1 MNLFTLLCIA
11 IAVFVFFSILL
22 SLFIWR
28 LNVLTIKISQM
39 SYNIHLMKNEVGE
52 NTLSITDCAETLQ
65 TSVTKS
71 LEYIQEKSKEQ
82 IMPLPQLS
90 KMITETIAEHVNLHI
105 KMNQDR
111 NIVPKSEFDEIVI
124 AVCMTYPNVDRKYII
139 MKVAAVIESMEF
151 VVQ

>member
-22 SLFIWR
+22 LLFIWR

-39 SYNIHLMKNEVGE
+39 NYNIHLMKNEVDE

-71 LEYIQEKSKEQ
+71 LEYMEEKSKEQ

-105 KMNQDR
+105 KINQDR

-139 MKVAAVIESMEF
+139 MKVAAVIESMDF

>member
-1 MNLFTLLCIA
+1 MNQQALSICIIIVSSLAILINIFILVKIKKLMTKFQQLSYNLFMLKDDMNENHLDVTE
-11 IAVFVFFSILL
+11 
-22 SLFIWR
+22 SL
-28 LNVLTIKISQM
+28 
-39 SYNIHLMKNEVGE
+39 
-52 NTLSITDCAETLQ
+52 ETLQ

-71 LEYIQEKSKEQ
+71 LEYMEEKSKEQ

-124 AVCMTYPNVDRKYII
+124 AVCMTYPNVDQEYII
-139 MKVAAVIESMEF
+139 MKVAAVIESMDF
-151 VVQ
+151 VMQ

>member
-11 IAVFVFFSILL
+11 IAVFAFFSILL

-39 SYNIHLMKNEVGE
+39 SYNIHLMKNEVDE

-71 LEYIQEKSKEQ
+71 LEYIEEKSKEQ

-111 NIVPKSEFDEIVI
+111 NIVPKTEFDEIVI

>member
-11 IAVFVFFSILL
+11 IAVFAFFSILL

-28 LNVLTIKISQM
+28 LKVLTIKISQM
-39 SYNIHLMKNEVGE
+39 SYNIHLMKNEVDE

-71 LEYIQEKSKEQ
+71 LEYIEEKSKEQ

-124 AVCMTYPNVDRKYII
+124 SVCMTYPNVDRKYII
-139 MKVAAVIESMEF
+139 MKVAAVIESMDF

>member
-11 IAVFVFFSILL
+11 IAVFAFFSILL
-22 SLFIWR
+22 ITFIWR

-39 SYNIHLMKNEVGE
+39 SYNIHLMKNEVDE

-71 LEYIQEKSKEQ
+71 LEYIEEKSKEQ

-111 NIVPKSEFDEIVI
+111 NIVPKTEFDEIVI

-139 MKVAAVIESMEF
+139 MKVAAVIESMDF

>member
-11 IAVFVFFSILL
+11 IAVFAFFSILL
-22 SLFIWR
+22 ILFIWR
-28 LNVLTIKISQM
+28 LKVLTIKISQM
-39 SYNIHLMKNEVGE
+39 NYNIHLMKNEVDE

-71 LEYIQEKSKEQ
+71 LEYMEEKSKEQ

-105 KMNQDR
+105 KINQDR
-111 NIVPKSEFDEIVI
+111 NIVPKTEFDEIVI

-139 MKVAAVIESMEF
+139 MKVAAVIESMDF

>member
-11 IAVFVFFSILL
+11 IAVFAFLSILL
-22 SLFIWR
+22 ITFIWR

-39 SYNIHLMKNEVGE
+39 NYNIHLMKNEVDE

-71 LEYIQEKSKEQ
+71 LEYMEEKSKEQ

-105 KMNQDR
+105 KINQDR

-139 MKVAAVIESMEF
+139 MKVAAVIESMDF

>member
-11 IAVFVFFSILL
+11 IAVFAFLSILL
-22 SLFIWR
+22 ITFIWR

-39 SYNIHLMKNEVGE
+39 SYNIHLMKNEIDE

-71 LEYIQEKSKEQ
+71 LEYIREKSKEQ

-90 KMITETIAEHVNLHI
+90 KMITETIAEHINLHV
-105 KMNQDR
+105 KLNQDR
-111 NIVPKSEFDEIVI
+111 NIVPKSEFDKIVI
-124 AVCMTYPNVDRKYII
+124 AVCMTYPNVDREYII
-139 MKVAAVIESMEF
+139 MKVAAVIESMDF
-151 VVQ
+151 VTQ

>member
-11 IAVFVFFSILL
+11 IAVFAFLSILL
-22 SLFIWR
+22 ITFIWR

-39 SYNIHLMKNEVGE
+39 NYNIHLMKNEVDE

-71 LEYIQEKSKEQ
+71 LEYMEEKSKEQ

-139 MKVAAVIESMEF
+139 MKVAAVIESMDF

>member
-11 IAVFVFFSILL
+11 IAVFAFFSILL
-22 SLFIWR
+22 ILFIWR

-39 SYNIHLMKNEVGE
+39 SYNIHLMKNEVDE

-71 LEYIQEKSKEQ
+71 LEYMEEKSKEQ

-111 NIVPKSEFDEIVI
+111 NIVPKTEFDEIVI

-139 MKVAAVIESMEF
+139 MKVAAVIESMDF

>member
-11 IAVFVFFSILL
+11 IAVFAFFSILL
-22 SLFIWR
+22 ILFIWR
-28 LNVLTIKISQM
+28 LKVLTIKISQM
-39 SYNIHLMKNEVGE
+39 NYNIHLMKNEVDE

-71 LEYIQEKSKEQ
+71 LEYMEEKSKEQ

-111 NIVPKSEFDEIVI
+111 NIVPKTEFDEIVI

-139 MKVAAVIESMEF
+139 MKVAAVIESMDF

>member
-11 IAVFVFFSILL
+11 IAVFAFFSILL
-22 SLFIWR
+22 ITFIWR

-39 SYNIHLMKNEVGE
+39 SYNIHLMKNEVDE

-90 KMITETIAEHVNLHI
+90 KMITETIAEHINLHVKI
-105 KMNQDR
+105 NQDR

>member
-11 IAVFVFFSILL
+11 IAVFAFFSILL
-22 SLFIWR
+22 ITFIWR

-39 SYNIHLMKNEVGE
+39 NYNIHLMKNEVDE

-71 LEYIQEKSKEQ
+71 LEYIEEKSKEQ

-105 KMNQDR
+105 KINQDR

-139 MKVAAVIESMEF
+139 MKVAAVIESMDF

>member
-11 IAVFVFFSILL
+11 IAVFAFFSILL

-39 SYNIHLMKNEVGE
+39 NYNIHLMKNEVDE

-71 LEYIQEKSKEQ
+71 LEYMEEKSKEK

-105 KMNQDR
+105 KINQDR

-139 MKVAAVIESMEF
+139 MKVAAVIESMDF

>member
-22 SLFIWR
+22 TLFIWR

-39 SYNIHLMKNEVGE
+39 SYNIHLMKNEVDE

-105 KMNQDR
+105 KINQDR

-139 MKVAAVIESMEF
+139 MKVAAVIESMDF

>member
-22 SLFIWR
+22 TLFIWR

-39 SYNIHLMKNEVGE
+39 SYNIHLMKNEVDE

-71 LEYIQEKSKEQ
+71 LEYMEEKSKEK

-111 NIVPKSEFDEIVI
+111 NIVPKTEFDEIVI

-139 MKVAAVIESMEF
+139 MKVAAVIESMDF

>member
-11 IAVFVFFSILL
+11 IAVFAFFSILL
-22 SLFIWR
+22 ITFIWR
-28 LNVLTIKISQM
+28 LKVLTIKISQM
-39 SYNIHLMKNEVGE
+39 SYNIHLMKNEVDE

-71 LEYIQEKSKEQ
+71 LEYIEEKSKEQ

-111 NIVPKSEFDEIVI
+111 NIVPKTEFDEIVI
-124 AVCMTYPNVDRKYII
+124 AVF
-139 MKVAAVIESMEF
+139 A
-151 VVQ
+151 

>member
-1 MNLFTLLCIA
+1 
-11 IAVFVFFSILL
+11 
-22 SLFIWR
+22 
-28 LNVLTIKISQM
+28 M
-39 SYNIHLMKNEVGE
+39 SYNIHLMKNEVDE

-71 LEYIQEKSKEQ
+71 LEYIEEKSKEQ

-139 MKVAAVIESMEF
+139 MKVAAVIESMDF

>member
-11 IAVFVFFSILL
+11 IAVFAFFSILL

-39 SYNIHLMKNEVGE
+39 NYNIHLMKNEVDE

-71 LEYIQEKSKEQ
+71 LEYMEEKSKEK

-111 NIVPKSEFDEIVI
+111 NIVPKTEFDEIVI

-139 MKVAAVIESMEF
+139 MKVAAVIESMDF

>member
-11 IAVFVFFSILL
+11 IAVFAFFSILL

-28 LNVLTIKISQM
+28 LKVLTTKISQM
-39 SYNIHLMKNEVGE
+39 SYNIHLMKREIGE

-65 TSVTKS
+65 TSVAKS
-71 LEYIQEKSKEQ
+71 LEYIREKSKEQ

-90 KMITETIAEHVNLHI
+90 KMITETIAEHINLHI
-105 KMNQDR
+105 KLNQDR

-124 AVCMTYPNVDRKYII
+124 AVCMTYPNVDHKYIV
-139 MKVAAVIESMEF
+139 MKVAAIIESMDV

>member
-11 IAVFVFFSILL
+11 IAVFAFFSILL

-39 SYNIHLMKNEVGE
+39 SYNIHLMKNEVDE

-71 LEYIQEKSKEQ
+71 LEYMEEKSKEQ

-111 NIVPKSEFDEIVI
+111 NIVPKTEFDEIVI

-139 MKVAAVIESMEF
+139 MKVAAVIESMDF

>member
-22 SLFIWR
+22 ITFIWR
-28 LNVLTIKISQM
+28 LKVLTTKISQM
-39 SYNIHLMKNEVGE
+39 SYNIHLMKNEVDE

-65 TSVTKS
+65 TSVAKS

-90 KMITETIAEHVNLHI
+90 KMITETIAEHVNLHV
-105 KMNQDR
+105 KLNQDR

-124 AVCMTYPNVDRKYII
+124 AVCMTYPNVDREYII
-139 MKVAAVIESMEF
+139 MKVAAVIESMDF

>member
-11 IAVFVFFSILL
+11 IAVFAFFSILL
-22 SLFIWR
+22 ITFIWR

-39 SYNIHLMKNEVGE
+39 NYNIHLMKNEVDE
-52 NTLSITDCAETLQ
+52 NTLSITDCVETLQ

-71 LEYIQEKSKEQ
+71 LEYIEEKSKEQ

-111 NIVPKSEFDEIVI
+111 NIVPKTEFDEIVI

-139 MKVAAVIESMEF
+139 MKVAAVIESMDF

>member
-11 IAVFVFFSILL
+11 IAVFAFFSILL
-22 SLFIWR
+22 ITFIWR
-28 LNVLTIKISQM
+28 LKVLTIKISQM
-39 SYNIHLMKNEVGE
+39 SYNIHLMKNEVDE

-71 LEYIQEKSKEQ
+71 LEYIEEKSKEQ

-111 NIVPKSEFDEIVI
+111 NIVPKTEFDEIVI

-139 MKVAAVIESMEF
+139 MKVAAVIESMDF

>member
-22 SLFIWR
+22 ILFIWR
-28 LNVLTIKISQM
+28 LKVLTIKISQM
-39 SYNIHLMKNEVGE
+39 SYNIHLMKNEVDE

-71 LEYIQEKSKEQ
+71 LEYMEEKSKEQ

-139 MKVAAVIESMEF
+139 MKVAAVIESMDF

>member
-11 IAVFVFFSILL
+11 IAVFAFFSILL

-39 SYNIHLMKNEVGE
+39 NYNIHLMKNEVDE

-71 LEYIQEKSKEQ
+71 LEYMEEKSKEQ

-111 NIVPKSEFDEIVI
+111 NIVPKTEFDEIVI

-139 MKVAAVIESMEF
+139 MKVAAVIESMDF

>member
-39 SYNIHLMKNEVGE
+39 SYNIHLMKNEVDE

-71 LEYIQEKSKEQ
+71 LEYMEEKSKEK

-124 AVCMTYPNVDRKYII
+124 AVCMTYPNVDRKYIV
-139 MKVAAVIESMEF
+139 MKVAAVIESMDF

>member
-22 SLFIWR
+22 ITFIWR
-28 LNVLTIKISQM
+28 LKVLTIKISQM
-39 SYNIHLMKNEVGE
+39 SYNIHLMKNEVDE

-65 TSVTKS
+65 TSVAKS

-90 KMITETIAEHVNLHI
+90 KMITETIAEHVNLHV
-105 KMNQDR
+105 KLNQDR

-124 AVCMTYPNVDRKYII
+124 AVCMTYPNVDREYII
-139 MKVAAVIESMEF
+139 MKVAAVIESMDF

>member
-11 IAVFVFFSILL
+11 IAVFAFFSILL

-28 LNVLTIKISQM
+28 LKVLTIKISQM
-39 SYNIHLMKNEVGE
+39 SYNIHLMKNEVDE

-71 LEYIQEKSKEQ
+71 LEYIEEKSKEQ

-111 NIVPKSEFDEIVI
+111 NIVPKTEFDEIVI

-139 MKVAAVIESMEF
+139 MKVAAVIESMDF

>member
-11 IAVFVFFSILL
+11 IAVFAFFSILL
-22 SLFIWR
+22 ILFIWR
-28 LNVLTIKISQM
+28 LKVLAIKISQM
-39 SYNIHLMKNEVGE
+39 SYNIHLMKNEVDE

-71 LEYIQEKSKEQ
+71 LEYIEEKSKEQ

-139 MKVAAVIESMEF
+139 MKVAAVIESMDF

>member
-39 SYNIHLMKNEVGE
+39 SYNIHLMKNEVDE

-71 LEYIQEKSKEQ
+71 LEYMEEKSKEQ

-111 NIVPKSEFDEIVI
+111 NIVPKSEFDGIVI

-139 MKVAAVIESMEF
+139 MKVAAVIESMDF

>member
-11 IAVFVFFSILL
+11 IAVFAFFSILL

-28 LNVLTIKISQM
+28 LKVLTIKISQM
-39 SYNIHLMKNEVGE
+39 SYNIHLMKNEVDE

-90 KMITETIAEHVNLHI
+90 KMITETIAEHINLHVKI
-105 KMNQDR
+105 NQDR

>member
-39 SYNIHLMKNEVGE
+39 NYNIHLMKNEVDE

-71 LEYIQEKSKEQ
+71 LEYMEEKSKEK

-105 KMNQDR
+105 KINQDR

-124 AVCMTYPNVDRKYII
+124 AVCMTYPNVDRKYIV
-139 MKVAAVIESMEF
+139 MKVAAVIESMDF

>member
-11 IAVFVFFSILL
+11 IAVFAFFSILL
-22 SLFIWR
+22 ILFIWR
-28 LNVLTIKISQM
+28 LKVLTIKISQM
-39 SYNIHLMKNEVGE
+39 SYNIHLMKNEVDE

-71 LEYIQEKSKEQ
+71 LEYIEEKSKEQ

-111 NIVPKSEFDEIVI
+111 NIVPKTEFDEIVI

-139 MKVAAVIESMEF
+139 MKVAAVIESMDF

>member
-11 IAVFVFFSILL
+11 IAVFAFLSILL
-22 SLFIWR
+22 ITFIWR

-39 SYNIHLMKNEVGE
+39 NYNIHLMKNEVDE

-71 LEYIQEKSKEQ
+71 LEYIEEKSKEQ

-111 NIVPKSEFDEIVI
+111 NIVPKTEFDEIVI

-139 MKVAAVIESMEF
+139 MKVAAVIESMDF

>member
-11 IAVFVFFSILL
+11 IAVFAFFSILL

-28 LNVLTIKISQM
+28 LKVLSTKISQM
-39 SYNIHLMKNEVGE
+39 SYNIHLMKSEIGE

-65 TSVTKS
+65 TSVAKS
-71 LEYIQEKSKEQ
+71 LEYIREKSKEQ

-90 KMITETIAEHVNLHI
+90 KMITETIAEHINLHI
-105 KMNQDR
+105 KLNQDR
-111 NIVPKSEFDEIVI
+111 NIVPKSEFDKIVI
-124 AVCMTYPNVDRKYII
+124 AVCMTYPNVDHEYIV
-139 MKVAAVIESMEF
+139 MKVAAVIESMEI

>member
-11 IAVFVFFSILL
+11 IAVFAFLSILL
-22 SLFIWR
+22 ITFIWR

-39 SYNIHLMKNEVGE
+39 SYNIHLMKNEIDE

-71 LEYIQEKSKEQ
+71 LEYMEEKSKEQ

-105 KMNQDR
+105 KINQDR

-139 MKVAAVIESMEF
+139 MKVAAVIESMDF